1 VGDVKEEERK
11 MADEFRPLAEVLA
24 GIETLPWNYALYLP
38 SNEDW
43 TLEMPCAVLDPDD
56 YGDDE
61 EGPEFAVQN
70 NLQYALG
77 VQQVQDVIR
86 FELNRNPQASV
97 EDLFSAFLYYYDH
110 DAFKS
115 A

>member
-1 VGDVKEEERK
+1 

-24 GIETLPWNYALYLP
+24 GIEALPWNYALYLP
-38 SNEDW
+38 SSQDW
-43 TLEMPCAVLDPDD
+43 TLETPCAVLDPDD

-70 NLQYALG
+70 SLQYALG
-77 VQQVQDVIR
+77 VQQVQDVTR
-86 FELNRNPQASV
+86 FALAKNPEASV
-97 EDLFSAFLYYYDH
+97 ADLLSAFLYYYDH
-110 DAFKS
+110 DAFKD